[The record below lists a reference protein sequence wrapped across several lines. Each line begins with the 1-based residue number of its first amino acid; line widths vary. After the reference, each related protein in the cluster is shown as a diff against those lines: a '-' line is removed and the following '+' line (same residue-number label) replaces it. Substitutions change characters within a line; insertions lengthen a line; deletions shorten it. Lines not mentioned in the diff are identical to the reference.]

1 MAKLMKLGEQSGFTL
16 LEALI
21 ALLIL
26 SIGLTAVYA
35 ALGSNYQL
43 AAKIFSAQERYRERH
58 TQYAALDLPS
68 LATQVGQAS
77 VPLILMPLSEKSQRI
92 WRLYQIS
99 DRYQPEIRYWIWRD
113 ARTQGPQ

>member
-1 MAKLMKLGEQSGFTL
+1 MAITKRGRSRGFTL

-26 SIGLTAVYA
+26 SVSLTALYA

-43 AAKIFSAQERYRERH
+43 AAKIFTAQERYRERH

-68 LATQVGQAS
+68 LATQMGQTSA
-77 VPLILMPLSEKSQRI
+77 PLILMPLSEKSQRI
-92 WRLYQIS
+92 WRLYQIP
-99 DRYQPEIRYWIWRD
+99 DVYQPEIRYWIWRD
-113 ARTQGPQ
+113 TRIQGSR